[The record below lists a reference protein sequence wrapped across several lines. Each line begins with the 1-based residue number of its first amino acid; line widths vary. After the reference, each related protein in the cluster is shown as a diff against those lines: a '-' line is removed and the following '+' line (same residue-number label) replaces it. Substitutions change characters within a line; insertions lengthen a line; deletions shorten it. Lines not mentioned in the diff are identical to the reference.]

1 MGETARAMA
10 TEIEQKLTDELK
22 DAMKSGDEVRRDAIR
37 MLRAALKNEEIELR
51 HPLTADEVDAVV
63 ARIAK
68 RHRESI
74 DEFKKGNRPDLVAH
88 EEAQLAV
95 VERFANV
102 QMLSR
107 EQVEAEVRETIA
119 DLNMSGPRAMGAGH
133 DGVVAEAAR
142 TRPTCGSSARSCA
155 PSWPRSAGERR

>member
-1 MGETARAMA
+1 MA
-10 TEIEQKLTDELK
+10 TETEQKLTDELK

-37 MLRAALKNEEIELR
+37 MLRAALKNEQIELQ

-63 ARIAK
+63 VRIAK
-68 RHRESI
+68 RHRDSI
-74 DEFKKGNRPDLVAH
+74 AEFKKGNRPDLVAH

-107 EQVEAEVRETIA
+107 EQLQAEVRQTIA
-119 DLNMSGPRAMGAGH
+119 ELNVSGPRAMGPVMTALSKKLKDQADMRLVNEIVRSELAAQAG
-133 DGVVAEAAR
+133 
-142 TRPTCGSSARSCA
+142 
-155 PSWPRSAGERR
+155 